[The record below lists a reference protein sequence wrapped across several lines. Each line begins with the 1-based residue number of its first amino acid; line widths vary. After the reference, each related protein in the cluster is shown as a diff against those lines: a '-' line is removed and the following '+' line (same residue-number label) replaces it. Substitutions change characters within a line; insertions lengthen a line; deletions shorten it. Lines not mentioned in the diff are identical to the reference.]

1 MNGDIKREWLDKDY
15 YQVLGVP
22 KNASQADIKKAYRKL
37 AQEFH
42 PDANPGNK
50 QAEDRFKEVSGAYD
64 VLGDAEKRKQYDQV
78 REMVASGAGSF
89 GFGGA
94 GPGRGGRVR
103 VEGFPFGEG
112 FGFDGAED
120 LSDLFGGLFGGRGGR
135 GRQARKGADLQT
147 EVRVPFEDAMSG
159 TTVPLRIKG
168 PAICPVC
175 GGSGAEPGTSPE
187 VCPQCG
193 GTGVVAQNEGV
204 FSFSRPCPRCG
215 GSGRIIPTPCHRCGG
230 SGTVQTT
237 REFSVRIPPGVKDGA
252 TIKLAGRGEPGGPNG
267 RPGDLFVRVRVAPH
281 PVFGRKDSDLTIEV
295 PVTYADAALGA
306 NVRVPTL
313 NGEVTLKVPAGTASG
328 KTFRIRGKGAP
339 KPKKGGAG
347 DLLATVRVDVPS
359 KLSKE
364 EKELLKRLQEIQKPP
379 ARVKA

>member
-37 AQEFH
+37 AQKFH

-94 GPGRGGRVR
+94 GPGRGGRAR

-135 GRQARKGADLQT
+135 GRQPRKGADLQT

>member
-37 AQEFH
+37 AQKFH

>member
-37 AQEFH
+37 AQKFH

-94 GPGRGGRVR
+94 GPGRGGRAR

-135 GRQARKGADLQT
+135 GRQPRKGADLQT

-168 PAICPVC
+168 PAICPAC

-193 GTGVVAQNEGV
+193 GTGLVAQN
-204 FSFSRPCPRCG
+204 
-215 GSGRIIPTPCHRCGG
+215 
-230 SGTVQTT
+230 
-237 REFSVRIPPGVKDGA
+237 
-252 TIKLAGRGEPGGPNG
+252 
-267 RPGDLFVRVRVAPH
+267 
-281 PVFGRKDSDLTIEV
+281 
-295 PVTYADAALGA
+295 
-306 NVRVPTL
+306 
-313 NGEVTLKVPAGTASG
+313 
-328 KTFRIRGKGAP
+328 
-339 KPKKGGAG
+339 
-347 DLLATVRVDVPS
+347 
-359 KLSKE
+359 
-364 EKELLKRLQEIQKPP
+364 
-379 ARVKA
+379 